1 MLPLPTGRGARW
13 TGTQACGCCWWRTS
27 TCSPTTWPTY
37 SARSAP
43 RRSGRPAGSVV
54 HALQLLDRGG
64 RIDAAILDVN
74 LDGESVYP
82 VADALRE
89 RGIPFVF
96 SSGHAREALP
106 DRFRDMPL
114 VDKLVTI
121 GHVRG
126 ALERLH

>member
-1 MLPLPTGRGARW
+1 M
-13 TGTQACGCCWWRTS
+13 
-27 TCSPTTWPTY
+27 
-37 SARSAP
+37 
-43 RRSGRPAGSVV
+43 

-74 LDGESVYP
+74 LDGERVAP